1 MTSIKE
7 RTNEYIENKNYD
19 ANTKIIRCEN
29 DRKRSGSQYYNLSK
43 RTYDRN
49 IEKCIGVK
57 NSHPL
62 ARKIIIQE
70 RLQLKVQQNKTTS
83 RNANI
88 LYYSFIYR
96 IYFLN

>member
-1 MTSIKE
+1 MTSIIE
-7 RTNEYIENKNYD
+7 RTNEYIKNQNYD
-19 ANTKIIRCEN
+19 ANTKVIRYEN
-29 DRKRSGSQYYNLSK
+29 DQKRSGNQYYTLSK

-62 ARKIIIQE
+62 ARKNIIQE

-83 RNANI
+83 RNTNI
-88 LYYSFIYR
+88 LY
-96 IYFLN
+96 